1 MICLLIYPLELGRM
15 IGIRILFV
23 LIATTQF
30 LEITLDIRESIVFVI
45 VWDVKRREV
54 VQTRKKLIEKQNR
67 SNYPPIDYADLSLD
81 YVLDLAVILQSLH
94 ASNLTNI
101 GSFNSLP
108 DMENEIS
115 ITTLRHLARSGVL
128 VVSVES
134 PSEAIEVDENEN
146 EYNFFLDKVSWDIN
160 IVRKNTDNDQ
170 LLEILKSPNAG
181 FPLDFIPSKVNEVY
195 LELVLSELNQ
205 LVIYLFED
213 LSLTYSGDADH
224 DKMKMAFQ
232 RWLISYT
239 PAQIYSLLWATVRRA
254 DNSRTRGTWG
264 NYRYHQTD
272 FVIKLVDDLIESK
285 STRHAEVEP
294 YKYPYQVEEHLR
306 TKIFFSQVL
315 IKPDWFNSMVP
326 IKKEEDALEIASVNS
341 LANLT
346 YSYFT
351 DLNKISLVIKNA
363 NSFSIKPYGILI
375 TFDNEVELFTD
386 QLTLF
391 QNFKQDNADSGW
403 YERAQGIFKIS
414 HFYSLEFLLTLQKE
428 LLVSKI
434 SQE

>member
-1 MICLLIYPLELGRM
+1 M
-15 IGIRILFV
+15 
-23 LIATTQF
+23 
-30 LEITLDIRESIVFVI
+30 
-45 VWDVKRREV
+45 
-54 VQTRKKLIEKQNR
+54 
-67 SNYPPIDYADLSLD
+67 
-81 YVLDLAVILQSLH
+81 
-94 ASNLTNI
+94 
-101 GSFNSLP
+101 
-108 DMENEIS
+108 
-115 ITTLRHLARSGVL
+115 
-128 VVSVES
+128 
-134 PSEAIEVDENEN
+134 
-146 EYNFFLDKVSWDIN
+146 
-160 IVRKNTDNDQ
+160 
-170 LLEILKSPNAG
+170 
-181 FPLDFIPSKVNEVY
+181 
-195 LELVLSELNQ
+195 
-205 LVIYLFED
+205 
-213 LSLTYSGDADH
+213 
-224 DKMKMAFQ
+224 
-232 RWLISYT
+232 
-239 PAQIYSLLWATVRRA
+239 LWATVRRA

-285 STRHAEVEP
+285 STRHTEVEP

-363 NSFSIKPYGILI
+363 NSFSIKSYGILI

-403 YERAQGIFKIS
+403 YERAQSIFKIS